1 MTDLGSHALEAVVL
15 KTEAARVPPRATV
28 RADAVTAWTTAQAMF
43 VSTRDE
49 VAWMGVLD
57 AVERTS
63 RAVRPRAMR
72 DHSRDHWRDQTP
84 SRGQKRQKPS
94 EEGSCYPPLV
104 SHG

>member
-15 KTEAARVPPRATV
+15 KTKAARVPLRATA
-28 RADAVTAWTTAQAMF
+28 RADAVTAWTTAQATF

-63 RAVRPRAMR
+63 RAVRHRTM
-72 DHSRDHWRDQTP
+72 RDHWRDQTP
-84 SRGQKRQKPS
+84 SRDQKRQQPS
-94 EEGSCYPPLV
+94 EEGSCHPPLV